1 MKYLGCDRRARER
14 FRENPNSITN
24 PGPGAMFQIRG
35 SGHSSLNMLLA
46 AEFSV
51 HFDLIYEYICDTRG
65 AGAVY
70 VMDDKKKVIDKRG
83 IGSVTSI
90 IRCHMIIIIVYL
102 FCSYLH

>member
-70 VMDDKKKVIDKRG
+70 VMDDQKKGYKQERHRISD
-83 IGSVTSI
+83 
-90 IRCHMIIIIVYL
+90 
-102 FCSYLH
+102 

>member
-1 MKYLGCDRRARER
+1 MTAEQGNGSGEEIRRV
-14 FRENPNSITN
+14 PNNITN

-70 VMDDKKKVIDKRG
+70 VMDDQKR
-83 IGSVTSI
+83 
-90 IRCHMIIIIVYL
+90 L
-102 FCSYLH
+102 